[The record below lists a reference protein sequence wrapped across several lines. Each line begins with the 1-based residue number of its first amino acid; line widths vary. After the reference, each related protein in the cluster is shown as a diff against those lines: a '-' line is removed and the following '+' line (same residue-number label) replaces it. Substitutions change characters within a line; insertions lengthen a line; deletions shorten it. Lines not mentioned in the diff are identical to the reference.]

1 MIRLRTTHCYP
12 IGINKDVVRGIGVPN
27 YSNAWESISMSI
39 YSKNNH
45 PCGYYVY
52 AYLRGKDSNIAKAG
66 TPYYIGKG
74 IGQRAWRHFKDEAT
88 QPPVDQRYIVIL
100 ESGLTT
106 TGALAIERRMIR
118 WYGRIDHDH
127 GGILRNITEGGD
139 GALLT
144 GNRNGMYGRTGAL
157 HHYYGK
163 KRTDM
168 TGELNPMFG
177 KKGEEHPAF
186 GYRHSDERRKKI
198 SDAKKGVKRTYD
210 QSGEKNPMF
219 GRRGKDHPSFGKTP
233 PKIKCPHCNKE
244 VSNAMFVRWHKDDK
258 CIQQRQKDR
267 NSD

>member
-1 MIRLRTTHCYP
+1 MINVD
-12 IGINKDVVRGIGVPN
+12 IGRFTDYDINKDVVRGTGIPN

-39 YSKNNH
+39 YSKNNN

-52 AYLRGKDSNIAKAG
+52 AYLRSKDSIVAKVG

-74 IGQRAWRHFKDEAT
+74 IGQRAWCHFKDEAT
-88 QPPVDQRYIVIL
+88 QPPVDHRYIVIL

-118 WYGRIDHDH
+118 WYGRIDIDH

-139 GALLT
+139 GASLSGKL
-144 GNRNGMYGRTGAL
+144 NGMYGRTGEL
-157 HHYYGK
+157 HPHYGK
-163 KRTDM
+163 KRFDM
-168 TGELNPMFG
+168 IGDLNPMFG
-177 KKGEEHPAF
+177 KRGEEHPAF

-198 SDAKKGVKRTYD
+198 ADSKKGVKRTVFD

-219 GRRGKDHPSFGKTP
+219 GRKGEDHPSFGKIP
-233 PKIKCPHCNKE
+233 PKIVCPNCRKL
-244 VSNAMFVRWHKDDK
+244 VSNAMFVRWHQNDK
-258 CIQQRQKDR
+258 CIQKDK